1 MATTSYGDYDAW
13 QRHALV
19 SVDDGTTEVQIH
31 ALTSSINIEGG
42 ERDID
47 TIPLFNLGQVVKHGP
62 AGMIT
67 VTLEGYSLG
76 VGTAAAGTGTG
87 VWDIFAEKPAMDA
100 SDPFTDTVI
109 TTTRTR
115 YQVAI
120 LWTNDATPTKGT
132 SAVTSGNAYAGIR
145 FVLADCFC
153 TAHTMDFTDGVLKY
167 TLTFKGPAIDKAAAG
182 NVKWESVLKA
192 TVAQLPIVTPYVPG
206 TTKW

>member
-19 SVDDGTTEVQIH
+19 SVDDGTTEVQMH

-47 TIPLFNLGQVVKHGP
+47 TIPLLNLGQVVKHGP

-67 VTLEGYSLG
+67 VTFEGYALG
-76 VGTAAAGTGTG
+76 VGTASAGTATG
-87 VWDIFAEKPAMDA
+87 VWDIFAETPAKDS
-100 SDPFTDTVI
+100 SDPFSVTI
-109 TTTRTR
+109 STTRTR

-120 LWTNDATPTKGT
+120 LWTNDGDATKGT
-132 SAVTSGNAYAGIR
+132 SAVTQGTSYAGIR
-145 FVLADCFC
+145 FVLAECFC
-153 TAHTMDFTDGVLKY
+153 TAHTADFTDGVLKF

-192 TVAQLPIVTPYVPG
+192 TNAALTAVTAYVPG